1 MTKTGATQSSRGLP
15 FCLSSRMLPSPPPQN
30 ITVHLLHDNTLTQ
43 DNRDKFIQLAKTYK
57 QTIKFYNL
65 EEICLNKIR
74 EFEKSIP
81 QVVKRYSIGST
92 YRFFIPNALPSDI
105 KKIIYLDSDVVVN
118 LNINELWKIKFTE
131 AIAAIPEVDNYVNT
145 MIHAS
150 CREKLIEAEHYF
162 NSGVIVINV
171 EKFRG
176 KNDLIIRG
184 MKIMTDNP
192 QYDCFDQDILN
203 YCFSKNYLKLPKK
216 FNTPVEFARMNNDF
230 DTDDRICHYITSSR
244 GKGLGLDTNDAY
256 NKLFL
261 EYFIKTPWFNEE
273 SIGRLYQEIIELY
286 NGRQNFA
293 TQVSAIMSGKQRAFF
308 VSPQNVDAVKE
319 IFYVD
324 PNEEFIAAENLASF
338 EKIFVSLKNAG
349 GRKIFFLIIDQ
360 YPAIRELLM
369 KAGFFEGEDFINGMA
384 FLSEAH
390 GVKINPYPLVKAM

>member
-1 MTKTGATQSSRGLP
+1 M
-15 FCLSSRMLPSPPPQN
+15 
-30 ITVHLLHDNTLTQ
+30 HDNTLTQ

-216 FNTPVEFARMNNDF
+216 FNTLVEYARIHNDF
-230 DTDDRICHYITSSR
+230 ETDDRICHYITSSR
-244 GKGLGLDTNDAY
+244 GGGFGLDTNDAF

-261 EYFIKTPWFNEE
+261 KYFIKTPWFSED
-273 SIGRLYQEIIELY
+273 SIGRLYEQVVNLY

-293 TQVSAIMSGKQRAFF
+293 TQVSALMSGKQRAFF
-308 VSPQNVDAVKE
+308 VTPPNIDATKN
-319 IFYVD
+319 IFYVN
-324 PNEEFIAAENLASF
+324 PNEEIIPAENLASL
-338 EKIFVSLKNAG
+338 EKVFVSLKDG
-349 GRKIFFLIIDQ
+349 GGKKIFFLLMDQ
-360 YPAIRELLM
+360 YPAIRELFM
-369 KAGFFEGEDFINGMA
+369 KAGFVEGRDFINGMA
-384 FLSEAH
+384 FLSNAH
-390 GVKINPYPLVKAM
+390 GVKMNPYPLVKAM

>member
-1 MTKTGATQSSRGLP
+1 
-15 FCLSSRMLPSPPPQN
+15 MLPSPPPQN

-216 FNTPVEFARMNNDF
+216 FNDLVLNCKMCRDF
-230 DTDDRICHYITSSR
+230 KTDGRICHYAGNIVLSSDMR
-244 GKGLGLDTNDAY
+244 DDFNRLWFK
-256 NKLFL
+256 
-261 EYFIKTPWFNEE
+261 YFSMTPWFNDEVIAHLDEE
-273 SIGRLYQEIIELY
+273 VRKINAENKRFTIKMTAQ
-286 NGRQNFA
+286 
-293 TQVSAIMSGKQRAFF
+293 MSGKVRAFF
-308 VSPQNVDAVKE
+308 TAASNVDV
-319 IFYVD
+319 
-324 PNEEFIAAENLASF
+324 
-338 EKIFVSLKNAG
+338 LKQ
-349 GRKIFFLIIDQ
+349 IFLIRDGEEIISLVNQESFQTLAKSMAESRGKKLFFILFNGYNQLRD
-360 YPAIRELLM
+360 ELIKLD
-369 KAGFFEGEDFINGMA
+369 FVEGQDFLNAEM
-384 FLSEAH
+384 FLSDAN
-390 GVKINPYPLVKAM
+390 GVPLNTYQLVKSL